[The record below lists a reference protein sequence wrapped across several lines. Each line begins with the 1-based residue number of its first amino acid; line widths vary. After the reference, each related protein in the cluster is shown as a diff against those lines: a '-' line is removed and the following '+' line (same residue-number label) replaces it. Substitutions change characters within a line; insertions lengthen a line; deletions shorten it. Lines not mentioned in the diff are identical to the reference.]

1 MMVLCFL
8 LTTAVGLLSIV
19 AYKLDVLKQLGIL
32 DQEEISPGEL
42 EMIVG
47 LPSSTLI
54 QAPDV
59 AVSSSAQ
66 PEAPLPAVKLEYQ
79 WRDGEYHLQVKE

>member
-32 DQEEISPGEL
+32 DHEEISPSEL
-42 EMIVG
+42 ELVVG
-47 LPSSTLI
+47 LPAPPNA

-59 AVSSSAQ
+59 AASALDAQ
-66 PEAPLPAVKLEYQ
+66 PLPAVKLKYE
-79 WRDGEYHLQVKE
+79 WRDGEYHLLTHE